1 MEKNY
6 EIENIVKNW
15 SKAQKAGALLPCPR
29 CGKMKLKK
37 EIDENAL
44 SRRADIYVCSSC
56 GTEEA
61 LEDYWRR
68 REAEM
73 HTDAYKESFIKNWWL
88 IREVLGRDSIID
100 RKNEWEF
107 KAERTVIVT
116 QEDIDDIMA
125 GALEGGITYWC
136 CKAEVVEDDY
146 YGEYASEQISRG
158 GSLRLYDNEE
168 DEQYILT
175 LDKFLKGLRLAI
187 KDGYGNDWFGDDA
200 RLDCAMIDGEAA
212 DVIVQCALFGEVQ
225 FG

>member
-1 MEKNY
+1 MKIEF
-6 EIENIVKNW
+6 ENIVENW
-15 SKAQKAGALLPCPR
+15 SKAQKAGAVLPCPR
-29 CGKMKLKK
+29 CGKMKMK
-37 EIDENAL
+37 DDVCENAL
-44 SRRADIYVCSSC
+44 SRRADICVCSGC

-61 LEDYWRR
+61 LEDFGNRR
-68 REAEM
+68 NTEQ
-73 HTDAYKESFIKNWWL
+73 HSDAYKESLIKNWWL
-88 IREVLGRDSIID
+88 IREVLGEEDVISRS
-100 RKNEWEF
+100 NEWEF

-158 GSLRLYDNEE
+158 GSLRLYDNED

-187 KDGYGNDWFGDDA
+187 KDGYGNDWFSDDA
-200 RLDCAMIDGEAA
+200 RLDYAMIDGEAA
-212 DVIVQCALFGEVQ
+212 DIIVQMALFGEVV

>member
-1 MEKNY
+1 MKIEF
-6 EIENIVKNW
+6 ENIVENW
-15 SKAQKAGALLPCPR
+15 SKAQKAGAVLPCPR
-29 CGKMKLKK
+29 CGKMKMK
-37 EIDENAL
+37 DDVCENAL
-44 SRRADIYVCSSC
+44 SRRADICVCNSC

-61 LEDYWRR
+61 LEDFGNRCN
-68 REAEM
+68 AEQ
-73 HTDAYKESFIKNWWL
+73 HSDAYKESLIKNWWL
-88 IREVLGRDSIID
+88 IREVLGDEDVISRS
-100 RKNEWEF
+100 NEWEF
-107 KAERTVIVT
+107 KAERIVIVT
-116 QEDIDDIMA
+116 QEDVDDIMV

-158 GSLRLYDNEE
+158 GSLRLYDNED

-187 KDGYGNDWFGDDA
+187 KEGYGNDWFSDDA

-212 DVIVQCALFGEVQ
+212 DIIVQMALFGEVV

>member
-1 MEKNY
+1 MK
-6 EIENIVKNW
+6 IKFENIIENW
-15 SKAQKAGALLPCPR
+15 SKAQKAGAVLPCPR
-29 CGKMKLKK
+29 CGKMKMK
-37 EIDENAL
+37 DDVCENAL
-44 SRRADIYVCSSC
+44 SRRADICVCSGC

-61 LEDYWRR
+61 LEDFGNRCN
-68 REAEM
+68 AEQ
-73 HTDAYKESFIKNWWL
+73 HSDAYKESLIKNWWL
-88 IREVLGRDSIID
+88 IREVLGEENVISRS
-100 RKNEWEF
+100 NEWEF

-116 QEDIDDIMA
+116 QEDVDDIMV

-158 GSLRLYDNEE
+158 GSLRLYDNED

-187 KDGYGNDWFGDDA
+187 KDGYGNDWFSDDA

-212 DVIVQCALFGEVQ
+212 DIIVQMALFGEVV

>member
-1 MEKNY
+1 MKIEF
-6 EIENIVKNW
+6 ENIVENW
-15 SKAQKAGALLPCPR
+15 SKAQKAGAVLPCPR
-29 CGKMKLKK
+29 CGKMKMK
-37 EIDENAL
+37 DDVCENAL
-44 SRRADIYVCSSC
+44 SRRADICVCSSC

-61 LEDYWRR
+61 LEDFGNRCN
-68 REAEM
+68 AEQ
-73 HTDAYKESFIKNWWL
+73 HSDAYKESLIKNWWL
-88 IREVLGRDSIID
+88 IREVLGEEDVISRS
-100 RKNEWEF
+100 NEWEF

-116 QEDIDDIMA
+116 QEDVDDIMA

-158 GSLRLYDNEE
+158 GSLRLYDNED

-187 KDGYGNDWFGDDA
+187 KDGYGNDWFSDDA
-200 RLDCAMIDGEAA
+200 RLDYAMIDGEAA
-212 DVIVQCALFGEVQ
+212 DIIVQMALFGEVV

>member
-1 MEKNY
+1 MKIEF
-6 EIENIVKNW
+6 ENIIKNW
-15 SKAQKAGALLPCPR
+15 SRAQTAGALLPCPR
-29 CGKMKLKK
+29 CGKMKLK
-37 EIDENAL
+37 EELGENAL
-44 SRRADIYVCSSC
+44 SRRADICVCSGC

-61 LEDYWRR
+61 LEDFGNRCN
-68 REAEM
+68 AEQ
-73 HTDAYKESFIKNWWL
+73 HSDAYKESLIKNWWL
-88 IREVLGRDSIID
+88 IREVLGEENVISRS
-100 RKNEWEF
+100 NEWEF

-116 QEDIDDIMA
+116 QEDVDDIMV

-158 GSLRLYDNEE
+158 GSLRLYDNED

-187 KDGYGNDWFGDDA
+187 KDGYGNDWFSDDA

-212 DVIVQCALFGEVQ
+212 DIIVQMALFGEVV

>member
-1 MEKNY
+1 MKIEF
-6 EIENIVKNW
+6 ENIVENW
-15 SKAQKAGALLPCPR
+15 NKAQKAGAVLPCPR
-29 CGKMKLKK
+29 CGKMKMK
-37 EIDENAL
+37 DDVCENAL
-44 SRRADIYVCSSC
+44 SRRVDICVCNSC

-61 LEDYWRR
+61 LEDFGNRCN
-68 REAEM
+68 AEQ
-73 HTDAYKESFIKNWWL
+73 HSDAYKESLIKNWWL
-88 IREVLGRDSIID
+88 IREVLGEEDVISRS
-100 RKNEWEF
+100 NEWEF

-158 GSLRLYDNEE
+158 GSLRLYDNED

-187 KDGYGNDWFGDDA
+187 KDGYGSDWFSNTA
-200 RLDCAMIDGEAA
+200 RLDCGMIDGEAA
-212 DVIVQCALFGEVQ
+212 DVIVQMALFGEVMY
-225 FG
+225 G

>member
-1 MEKNY
+1 MKIEF
-6 EIENIVKNW
+6 ENIVENW
-15 SKAQKAGALLPCPR
+15 SKAQKAGAVLPCPR
-29 CGKMKLKK
+29 CGKMKMK
-37 EIDENAL
+37 DDVCENAL
-44 SRRADIYVCSSC
+44 SRRADICVCSGC

-61 LEDYWRR
+61 LEDFGNRCN
-68 REAEM
+68 AEQ
-73 HTDAYKESFIKNWWL
+73 HSDAYKESLIKNWWL
-88 IREVLGRDSIID
+88 IREVLGEEDVISRSS
-100 RKNEWEF
+100 EWEF

-158 GSLRLYDNEE
+158 GSLRLYDNED

-175 LDKFLKGLRLAI
+175 LDNFLKGLRLAI
-187 KDGYGNDWFGDDA
+187 KDGYGNDWFSDDA

-212 DVIVQCALFGEVQ
+212 DIIVQMALFGEVV

>member
-37 EIDENAL
+37 ELEENAL
-44 SRRADIYVCSSC
+44 SRRADIYICDSC

-61 LEDYWRR
+61 LEDFERR
-68 REAEM
+68 REAEQ

-88 IREVLGRDSIID
+88 IREVLGRDGIID

-107 KAERTVIVT
+107 KVKRSVIIT
-116 QEDIDDIMA
+116 QEDVDDIVCT
-125 GALEGGITYWC
+125 ALEGGITYWC
-136 CKAEVVEDDY
+136 CKAEVCEDEY
-146 YGEYASEQISRG
+146 YGEYASDQISMG
-158 GSLRLYDNEE
+158 GSLRLYDDEN

-175 LDKFLKGLRLAI
+175 LDNFLKGIQQAI
-187 KDGYGNDWFGDDA
+187 KDGYGSDWFGDDA
-200 RLDCAMIDGEAA
+200 RLDAMNIDGEAA
-212 DVIVQCALFGEVQ
+212 DVIVQCALFGEVIY
-225 FG
+225 G

>member
-1 MEKNY
+1 MKIEF
-6 EIENIVKNW
+6 ENIVENW
-15 SKAQKAGALLPCPR
+15 SKAQKAGAVLPCPR
-29 CGKMKLKK
+29 CGKMKMK
-37 EIDENAL
+37 DDVCENAL
-44 SRRADIYVCSSC
+44 SRRADICVCSGC

-61 LEDYWRR
+61 LEDFGNRCN
-68 REAEM
+68 AEQ
-73 HTDAYKESFIKNWWL
+73 HSDAYKESLIKNWWL
-88 IREVLGRDSIID
+88 IREVLGEEDVISRS
-100 RKNEWEF
+100 NEWEF

-158 GSLRLYDNEE
+158 GSLRLYDNED

-187 KDGYGNDWFGDDA
+187 KDGYGNDWFSDDA
-200 RLDCAMIDGEAA
+200 RLDYAMIDGEAA
-212 DVIVQCALFGEVQ
+212 DIIVQMALFGEVV

>member
-15 SKAQKAGALLPCPR
+15 NKAQKAGALLPCPR

-37 EIDENAL
+37 GIDENAL

-61 LEDYWRR
+61 LEDYGRR

-88 IREVLGRDSIID
+88 IREVLGRDGIID

-107 KAERTVIVT
+107 KVKRTVIVT
-116 QEDIDDIMA
+116 QEDVDDIMVC
-125 GALEGGITYWC
+125 ALEGGINYWC
-136 CKAEVVEDDY
+136 SSAEVVEDEY
-146 YGEYASEQISRG
+146 YGEYASEQISKG
-158 GSLRLYDNEE
+158 GSLRLYDSED

-175 LDKFLKGLRLAI
+175 LDKFLKGIQIAI
-187 KDGYGNDWFGDDA
+187 KDGYGSDWLGDDA
-200 RLDCAMIDGEAA
+200 RLDLMNIDGEAA
-212 DVIVQCALFGEVQ
+212 DVIIQCALFGEVQ